1 MSVNITLG
9 LPGVRQCSLVY
20 GY

>member
-9 LPGVRQCSLVY
+9 FPGMRPCSLVY